1 MKISVLKGRI
11 KYTKFLHPQTSEHIF
26 LQLLYLQEANCT
38 ELLSHSV
45 SMNPRAS
52 RGVAAF
58 FRDAHKANAV
68 VVLDGADI
76 LLSNSAG

>member
-1 MKISVLKGRI
+1 MCYHYNI
-11 KYTKFLHPQTSEHIF
+11 TSLSSSNII
-26 LQLLYLQEANCT
+26 LQEANCT

-68 VVLDGADI
+68 VVLDGADV
-76 LLSNSAG
+76 LLSNSSSE